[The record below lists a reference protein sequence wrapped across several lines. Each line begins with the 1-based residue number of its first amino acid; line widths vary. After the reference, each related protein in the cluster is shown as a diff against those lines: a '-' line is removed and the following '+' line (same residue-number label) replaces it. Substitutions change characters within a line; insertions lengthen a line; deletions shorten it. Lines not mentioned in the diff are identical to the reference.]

1 MNNSLL
7 KSLDQYP
14 QVTMSSI
21 PSLNH
26 TITLKSEIAK
36 TTRAL
41 RRAWQKCIRS
51 EELSR
56 FLGDLLTEG
65 VGVPKDE
72 EFLISEDGRR
82 KAGKMGEKGKAGLR
96 EKLTRGKLSDAN
108 KATKRNRR
116 TRGKLRKRL
125 ERLLTK
131 RQAQN
136 TASKVLLH
144 CSRVRDK
151 LRSEYK
157 NRVAWL
163 KNKYITKPG
172 DKEILP
178 EELAL
183 FKDCK
188 IFDNKSKLTPDIIKG
203 VEIVTMGGRSLFSV
217 RMKENC

>member
-1 MNNSLL
+1 
-7 KSLDQYP
+7 
-14 QVTMSSI
+14 MSSI

-26 TITLKSEIAK
+26 TITFKSEIAK

-96 EKLTRGKLSDAN
+96 EKMTRGKLSDAN
-108 KATKRNRR
+108 KSIKRNRR
-116 TRGKLRKRL
+116 TRGKIRKRL

-131 RQAQN
+131 RQAQK
-136 TASKVLLH
+136 TASKVIAH
-144 CSRVRDK
+144 CSRVRD
-151 LRSEYK
+151 
-157 NRVAWL
+157 
-163 KNKYITKPG
+163 
-172 DKEILP
+172 EIR
-178 EELAL
+178 
-183 FKDCK
+183 
-188 IFDNKSKLTPDIIKG
+188 
-203 VEIVTMGGRSLFSV
+203 GR
-217 RMKENC
+217 